1 MQQAD
6 RQLIRFALIIC
17 LSCSIILSA
26 VAAGLRDRQERQME
40 LDRKR
45 NVLVAFGQD
54 IRDPQTGRRIAGEA
68 VETIFT
74 ANIREVIFDASTGET
89 IPREQAN
96 PQALQSRRQLPLFFW
111 EEDGQPVRFAF
122 PTSGPGLWAPI
133 YGFLALEA
141 DLATI
146 AGITFYRHGET
157 PGLGGEIERE
167 WFQSQFVGQ
176 RLMDD
181 GEPVQFEVI
190 QGGVTSRYPD
200 GNPHAVDG
208 ISGATMTGRAVAAF
222 ISEDFKTYNV
232 FFERIRRDGP
242 ASLVL
247 SANI

>member
-26 VAAGLRDRQERQME
+26 VAAGLRERQERQME

-54 IRDPQTGRRIAGEA
+54 IRDPQTGRRLAAEA
-68 VETIFT
+68 VEAIFNG
-74 ANIREVIFDASTGET
+74 NIREIVFDAATGER
-89 IPREQAN
+89 IPDDQVN
-96 PQALQSRRQLPLFFW
+96 PQALQARRQLPLFYW
-111 EEDGQPVRFAF
+111 EEDGRPVRFAL

-133 YGFLALEA
+133 FGFLALES
-141 DLATI
+141 DLETI

-167 WFQSQFVGQ
+167 WFQRQFVGQ
-176 RLMDD
+176 RLMAD
-181 GEPVQFEVI
+181 GEPIQFQVVQE
-190 QGGVTSRYPD
+190 GVSSRYPD

-222 ISEDFKTYNV
+222 ISEDFKTYNR
-232 FFERIRRDGP
+232 FFQRLRESGLETI
-242 ASLVL
+242 
-247 SANI
+247 